1 MLQTGQRGEFSVALP
16 LAAFNPEFYPKTLL
30 ASNPTEFSTGAEAL
44 GDIVAVFLQYIKK
57 Q

>member
-16 LAAFNPEFYPKTLL
+16 LAAFNPGFYPKTLL

-44 GDIVAVFLQYIKK
+44 GDIVAVFLQDIKK